1 MNKLSIL
8 DNENYRRKRNCIF
21 EYRLMHE
28 PDALTFAQYEQIIL
42 STEKEA
48 INVMQSYP
56 MDNIKNFFNEYF
68 DFIEENEY

>member
-1 MNKLSIL
+1 
-8 DNENYRRKRNCIF
+8 
-21 EYRLMHE
+21 MHE